1 MADLEHPE
9 GPSAVEPESGSI
21 PQGTNVLAIIS
32 LLLALTASPLT
43 VLFGYIAVGQARR
56 ANQRGEGMA
65 WFSIGL
71 GWLWLVAW
79 IVLGISAAVI
89 WFEL

>member
-1 MADLEHPE
+1 MTDFSGTSAPAEQKPE
-9 GPSAVEPESGSI
+9 KI
-21 PQGTNVLAIIS
+21 RQGTNVLATIS

-43 VLFGYIAVGQARR
+43 VIFGYIAVGQVRR

-65 WFSIGL
+65 WFAIGL

-89 WFEL
+89 WFDL